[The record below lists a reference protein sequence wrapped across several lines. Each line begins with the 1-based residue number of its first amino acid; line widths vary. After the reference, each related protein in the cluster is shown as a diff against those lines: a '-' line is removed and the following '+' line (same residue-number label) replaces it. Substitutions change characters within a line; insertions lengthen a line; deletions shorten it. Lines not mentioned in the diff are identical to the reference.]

1 MNNKTNIKNKKQK
14 FNYRIIRIEKQ
25 IKKYGFLNMKSYVHN
40 KKITMRKF
48 YAKND
53 DDAYKFLVNYKK
65 IANKAYDY
73 YYDHCHSY
81 GVLDE
86 NGKIHYYDDDFD
98 HILNHDLNCGK
109 WYKRIYEGI
118 VFNLEYI
125 FIYKTKELYYWLID
139 NIYLLRNKH
148 QYGEYWSLDEH
159 ILKDLIW
166 NIERLNKHLHGMAF
180 PYCEMAVKETHK
192 SDKNFDINKW
202 NEQNHSYTEEEEK
215 LAVKYQKESRNELI
229 KYIKLYMFYRDCGC
243 SDYPEIEKEYHH
255 TLPIKRGTY
264 DILDYKKLNKLRQ
277 ECWNKIWEWMR
288 TYGETLCD

>member
-1 MNNKTNIKNKKQK
+1 MKSKISKKNKKQNP
-14 FNYRIIRIEKQ
+14 NYRIIRIEKH
-25 IKKYGFLNMKSYVHN
+25 IKKYGFLNMKSYVYN
-40 KKITMRKF
+40 KKITMLKF
-48 YAKND
+48 YAEND

-73 YYDHCHSY
+73 YYDHCDSY
-81 GVLDE
+81 GVKDA
-86 NGKIHYYDDDFD
+86 NGKIHYYDDFEDKLD
-98 HILNHDLNCGK
+98 HKMNCGK
-109 WYKRIYEGI
+109 WYKRIYEDI

-125 FIYKTKELYYWLID
+125 FIYKPKDLYYWVRD
-139 NIYLLRNKH
+139 NIYLLKNKH

-166 NIERLNKHLHGMAF
+166 NIERLNKHSHGIQC

-192 SDKNFDINKW
+192 NDKNFDINKW

-215 LAVKYQKESRNELI
+215 LAVKYQKESRNELV

-255 TLPIKRGTY
+255 TLPIKKGTY
-264 DILDYKKLNKLRQ
+264 DILDYKKLNTLRQ
-277 ECWNKIWEWMR
+277 EYWNKIWEWMR
-288 TYGETLCD
+288 IYGETLWD